1 MLKIIYEDKNKII
14 VDKPAGQLS
23 QSGKS
28 FDLDIV
34 SEVLNY
40 RKSKGEEPYASIIN
54 RLDRP
59 VSGLILLAKDKKE
72 AARLSGLM
80 KSDTF
85 DKRYIALVLGKIDE
99 EKGHFTDFLVK
110 DGKSN
115 MSKIASEKDKDSK
128 RAELEYELIDYDEKN
143 NVSRVLIHLLTGRHH
158 QIRIQFAS
166 RNFPLVGDGKYGLEE
181 ASKKAEELG
190 LKRGTIALCSV
201 GLSVDGKVYETK
213 PVF

>member
-213 PVF
+213 PDF

>member
-28 FDLDIV
+28 FDMDIV

-40 RKSKGEEPYASIIN
+40 RRSKGEEAYAAIIN

-59 VSGLILLAKDKKE
+59 VSGLVLLAKNKKE
-72 AARLSGLM
+72 AARLSELM

-85 DKRYIALVLGKIDE
+85 DKRYIALVKGRPEK

-115 MSKIASEKDKDSK
+115 MSRVAEEKDKDAK
-128 RAELEYELIDYDEKN
+128 RAELEYELIDYDEVKD
-143 NVSRVLIHLLTGRHH
+143 VSRVLIHLLTGRHH
-158 QIRIQFAS
+158 QIRVQFAS

-201 GLSVDGKVYETK
+201 GLSVDGKMYETE
-213 PVF
+213 PDF

>member
-99 EKGHFTDFLVK
+99 EKGHFTDFLIK